1 MIKVSKNGAQS
12 IKKPAP
18 AIVNTVIPEDK
29 SYISEIWKF
38 RVLCMFLIFS
48 FLLFPAAQQ
57 KACASSGAYKVST
70 LSGQELEK
78 PKPVF
83 TRTED
88 TIKAKY
94 IPRAKST
101 SITVNFKVTKGG
113 RLLDVR
119 GMDFEKAARPDVDI
133 KCFKSALFIIEI
145 ADVSPVGSDATVTTS
160 SNFFTSGT
168 EYHVFNEKLPQPWF
182 NSEGHNVAMQDRIRE
197 FIITVKDGG
206 PYDSDGKANGSITF
220 VGGPRD
226 SFWGYALGTL
236 VIRFFGVFLVLS
248 VLMIG
253 MVLSGMFFS
262 RIESRRVMRES
273 ESVESEPVAEPVA
286 EQEAEE
292 LHSVEAETE
301 QDGYKEEWEAVDY
314 ETAAAIAVALHLHF
328 ESSHP
333 PAARAVASRG
343 KGREPGAPAVQ
354 HDQSRWSNHGREQM
368 MRARSMVY
376 NRGNS

>member
-1 MIKVSKNGAQS
+1 MIKVSKNGAPS
-12 IKKPAP
+12 IKKSAP
-18 AIVNTVIPEDK
+18 AIVNTVIPGDK

-38 RVLCMFLIFS
+38 RVLCMFLIS
-48 FLLFPAAQQ
+48 SLLLFPAAQE
-57 KACASSGAYKVST
+57 KASASSGAYKVST
-70 LSGQELEK
+70 LSGQELER

-113 RLLDVR
+113 KLLDVK
-119 GMDFEKAARPDVDI
+119 GLDFEKAARPDIDI
-133 KCFKSALFIIEI
+133 KNFKSALFIIEI
-145 ADVSPVGSDATVTTS
+145 ADVSPVGSDATVTAS

-262 RIESRRVMRES
+262 RIESRRELRES
-273 ESVESEPVAEPVA
+273 KAFESEPVAEP
-286 EQEAEE
+286 EIEE
-292 LHSVEAETE
+292 LHSVEAEME
-301 QDGYKEEWEAVDY
+301 QEGYKGEWEDVDY

-328 ESSHP
+328 ESSQP
-333 PAARAVASRG
+333 PAARAVAGRG
-343 KGREPGAPAVQ
+343 KGREPRTSATQP
-354 HDQSRWSNHGREQM
+354 DQSRWSNHGREQM